1 VESLPS
7 WEGEILSIFLGDY
20 ESPRKPEIKVLV
32 PFSSRSGCPG
42 AVAAASLDLPGLF
55 PCLEEGCVK
64 MFSTYEELQ
73 HHLDTECHLIECQLT
88 KTKFFVANENIL

>member
-1 VESLPS
+1 MESLPS

-42 AVAAASLDLPGLF
+42 AVAAASLDSPGLF

-64 MFSTYEELQ
+64 MFSTYEGRTSAPFRYRMSSYRVSAYQNKVL
-73 HHLDTECHLIECQLT
+73 CR
-88 KTKFFVANENIL
+88 K